1 MVAWEENEYIGK
13 YDINKKVMFCCKI
26 CFIVKEINWV
36 ENVCDNFVCGY
47 LCRCVIY
54 F

>member
-1 MVAWEENEYIGK
+1 MLVLRLVIYREVVGEEM
-13 YDINKKVMFCCKI
+13 NKFCCKI
-26 CFIVKEINWV
+26 YFIVKEINWV
-36 ENVCDNFVCGY
+36 ENVYDNFVCGY